1 MKLLCWAY
9 AQENINLKR
18 NSIGV
23 SLKFMSNFM
32 DDKKEVALV
41 VRDKLQSGKK
51 SCAVIHNNFVNKTL
65 NYAKRAKRPAE

>member
-1 MKLLCWAY
+1 
-9 AQENINLKR
+9 
-18 NSIGV
+18 
-23 SLKFMSNFM
+23 MSNFM